1 MLRLRAAGATSQRDP
16 LTGSKAIVG
25 LILLC
30 GLFGLLPEEMT
41 NTWLS
46 WAEGLQPLWVGGPR
60 GLQLA
65 WIGALS
71 AVAAVSLAKA
81 VLDHIFGGSLWKWLR
96 FQPNPTTRSHHTG
109 ALIWLHGVGDSG
121 AGFEW
126 LRKELAELGVSQVKV
141 VLPDAPMRAL
151 QAAGGGKKRAWFG
164 LQSMPVSL
172 EEPDDMCN
180 DGLAPSV
187 AHVHGLIDAQI
198 ASGVAAERVLVG
210 GFSQGAALA
219 AWAAAECTLKLGGVV
234 LWSGYAPRA
243 QALEQAL
250 RSSKSARGV
259 PFVACHGDADD
270 KVKPECGAR
279 LVATLRA
286 AGVLVH
292 AHKVFEGLK
301 HGCTREQ
308 IEQLAALLRQVAPK
322 QGERGDG
329 AGKAAAKPDATNK
342 KRD

>member
-41 NTWLS
+41 NAWLS

-172 EEPDDMCN
+172 EVSDAPPGRTPRLRPSAPPPPLSSSTALPDPTSSAHRNLTTCATTALRHPSRTCM
-180 DGLAPSV
+180 GSSTRRSLPAWRRRGSSSV
-187 AHVHGLIDAQI
+187 A
-198 ASGVAAERVLVG
+198 SR
-210 GFSQGAALA
+210 
-219 AWAAAECTLKLGGVV
+219 
-234 LWSGYAPRA
+234 
-243 QALEQAL
+243 
-250 RSSKSARGV
+250 
-259 PFVACHGDADD
+259 
-270 KVKPECGAR
+270 
-279 LVATLRA
+279 RA
-286 AGVLVH
+286 ARS
-292 AHKVFEGLK
+292 
-301 HGCTREQ
+301 TR
-308 IEQLAALLRQVAPK
+308 IRWHCAA
-322 QGERGDG
+322 
-329 AGKAAAKPDATNK
+329 
-342 KRD
+342 